1 MTNFV
6 FVLRVAVSPGRPK
19 LLLMA
24 WYMTSVA
31 CEVVTFWLS
40 KHAIVVI
47 TRSKLSPP
55 VVASVEIYFFSGIIS
70 FFVFSSFVLV

>member
-24 WYMTSVA
+24 QHMTSVGF
-31 CEVVTFWLS
+31 EVVTFWLS

-55 VVASVEIYFFSGIIS
+55 GVASVEIYFFRGIIS
-70 FFVFSSFVLV
+70 FFVFSSFLV